1 MEMGED
7 NDNIKWRWERT
18 NRMGLLRNM
27 KYTFTEKRMDR
38 GRNHDGKDKTQGV
51 RKIEIAYR

>member
-1 MEMGED
+1 MGED